1 MKKNDKGERGF
12 GFGTLD
18 AEARAFLKP
27 DADTKLLYG
36 KQLAVGMDWKGMNKI
51 AANAQLEG
59 DDV

>member
-27 DADTKLLYG
+27 DFDRKRQVG
-36 KQLAVGMDWKGMNKI
+36 QKAVGMYATADDPQVVD
-51 AANAQLEG
+51 NAQVEG
-59 DDV
+59 SDC